1 MLKADNSVSIR
12 QYYFVISLVWI
23 LIFILIARYF
33 QIQVI
38 SFDAYSKKSNTNR
51 NKTPFRIP
59 SGLSFVYINEK
70 TGLPSNEKNSI
81 MEAYIEG
88 TEPYSKDDINI
99 LDSLGIISNSI
110 SGTGGLL
117 NN

>member
-51 NKTPFRIP
+51 IRKITTNAPRGLIGSRIRFSKISVGATENALLAAFKAKGKTRRNT
-59 SGLSFVYINEK
+59 V
-70 TGLPSNEKNSI
+70 
-81 MEAYIEG
+81 
-88 TEPYSKDDINI
+88 
-99 LDSLGIISNSI
+99 
-110 SGTGGLL
+110 
-117 NN
+117 